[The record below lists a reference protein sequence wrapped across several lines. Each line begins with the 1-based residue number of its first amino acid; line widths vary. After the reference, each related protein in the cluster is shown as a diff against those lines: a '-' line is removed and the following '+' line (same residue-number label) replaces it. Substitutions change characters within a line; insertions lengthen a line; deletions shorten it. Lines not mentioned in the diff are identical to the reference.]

1 MDPQDASEKPPREH
15 SGDSR
20 TVDTVSG
27 GPEPAPPGRDRRLM
41 ASGGLALLWVTMPPL
56 AGMYI
61 LYDLANIAAFLR
73 SDLEHGFWA
82 YVAVFAVTA
91 GLGLLPTYSQ
101 AFLGGWVFGLK
112 FGLLGAI
119 LGFTGGAAIGYLFS
133 RVVTGGSIDAWID
146 RNPRGRVIRD
156 SLSRES
162 LGKTFLIVTLLR
174 LPPSSPFALTNYAL
188 GATKVPFWL
197 AMVATPIGML
207 PRTAIVVFLASA
219 AVESGATDIMSV
231 VDTTPTWYLVG
242 GIGVSVAV
250 IMVIGKL
257 AERALARLTK
267 GGARG

>member
-1 MDPQDASEKPPREH
+1 MDHQDPPLESERGQATPPEA
-15 SGDSR
+15 
-20 TVDTVSG
+20 
-27 GPEPAPPGRDRRLM
+27 PAARAPAKNRLM
-41 ASGGLALLWVTMPPL
+41 ASGVLAILWVTMPPL

-61 LYDLANIAAFLR
+61 LYDLQNIAAFLR
-73 SDLEHGFWA
+73 ADIEHGFWA
-82 YVAVFAVTA
+82 YVAVFAITA

-112 FGLLGAI
+112 LGLLGAI
-119 LGFTGGAAIGYLFS
+119 VGFTGGAAIGYMFA
-133 RVVTGGSIDAWID
+133 RIVTGGSVDAWID
-146 RNPRGRVIRD
+146 RHRKGRVIRD

-197 AMVATPIGML
+197 AMAATPIGML

-231 VDTTPTWYLVG
+231 VDTTPTWYLVT
-242 GIGVSVAV
+242 GIGLSVAV

-257 AERALARLTK
+257 AERALTRLTN